1 MATATLDIPLGAL
14 LTEEQAR
21 AICAQGEEAVV
32 FALLTLAQMLA
43 RQQAQAAATSHQ
55 TPSTPSG
62 MKPPYQ
68 KPAAWARGKRKPGRK
83 NGHPGSRREKPER
96 IDRHVAHRAK
106 VCPDCGGPL
115 KRCAET
121 RMRYTE
127 DIPANLESEVTE
139 HTIHRDWCPNCKKKV
154 EPAVTE
160 AMPNATLGNL
170 TLVLSAWLHY
180 GLGTTL
186 GQLVDVFNFHLAMKL
201 TPGGLIQMW
210 HRLARIVVLWH
221 EEIQRQALESAVLH
235 GDETGWRVNGKT
247 HWLWCFA
254 TENLSFFMIDR
265 SRGSPALLKMFTQEF
280 DGTLV
285 TDFWA
290 AYNAL
295 ACAARQKC
303 LAHLLRDLEHV
314 EKYKSPGPQWKVFA
328 KKLRRLIMDA
338 IRLYRRRDKHSP
350 QAYVS
355 RSQCITK
362 RLQELI
368 DTPWTDKQAQRLI
381 KRFRR
386 HQDELFTFLHD
397 PDVPFDNNLAE
408 RSIRPAVILRKN
420 SNGNRSHQ
428 GANTQAIL
436 MSVFFTLKKRGHNPV
451 TAIRDA
457 LTVYIETGLL
467 PPMPEKIA
475 ANG

>member
-1 MATATLDIPLGAL
+1 LTTAMLDIPLGASM
-14 LTEEQAR
+14 TEEEAR
-21 AICAQGEEAVV
+21 AIYARGEGAVI
-32 FALLTLAQMLA
+32 FALLGMAKKLAE
-43 RQQAQAAATSHQ
+43 QQAQAAATSHQ
-55 TPSTPSG
+55 TPATPSG

-68 KPAAWARGKRKPGRK
+68 KPTITMRGKKRPGRK
-83 NGHPGSRREKPER
+83 KGHPGSRRETPER
-96 IDRHVAHRAK
+96 IDRHVTHRAK

-121 RMRYTE
+121 RTRHTE

-139 HTIHRDWCPNCKKKV
+139 HTIHRDWRPNCKKKV

-160 AMPNATLGNL
+160 AMPNATLGNR

-180 GLGTTL
+180 GLGATL
-186 GQLVDVFNFHLAMKL
+186 AQLVDVFNFHLAMKL

-210 HRLARIVVLWH
+210 RRLARIVALWH
-221 EEIQRQALESAVLH
+221 EEIQRQALESSVLH
-235 GDETGWRVNGKT
+235 ADETGWRVNGKT

-280 DGTLV
+280 DGALV

-290 AYNAL
+290 PYHAL
-295 ACAARQKC
+295 ACAARQKR
-303 LAHLLRDLEHV
+303 LAHLLRDLARV
-314 EKYKSPGPQWKVFA
+314 EKYKSPSPEWKVFA

-338 IRLYRRRDKHSP
+338 IRLRRRREKHSP
-350 QAYVS
+350 QAYAS
-355 RSQCITK
+355 RGQCITK
-362 RLQELI
+362 RLQKLI
-368 DTPWTDKQAQRLI
+368 DTPWTDKQAKRLI

-386 HQDELFTFLHD
+386 HQDELFTFLED

-428 GANTQAIL
+428 GTDTQAIL

-451 TAIRDA
+451 AVIRDA
-457 LTVYIETGLL
+457 LTVYLETGKL
-467 PPMPEKIA
+467 PPLPEKVA

>member
-1 MATATLDIPLGAL
+1 MTTATLNIPLGPS
-14 LTEEQAR
+14 LTEEVAR
-21 AICAQGEEAVV
+21 SIYAQGEEAVV
-32 FALLTLAQMLA
+32 FALLAQAKLIVQ
-43 RQQAQAAATSHQ
+43 QQAQAAATSHDA
-55 TPSTPSG
+55 PSTPSG

-68 KPAAWARGKRKPGRK
+68 KPAASARGKKRPGRK

-115 KRCAET
+115 NRCAET
-121 RMRYTE
+121 RTRYTE
-127 DIPANLESEVTE
+127 DIPDNLQSEVTE

-154 EPAVTE
+154 EPTVTE
-160 AMPNATLGNL
+160 AMPNATLGNR

-186 GQLVDVFNFHLAMKL
+186 AQLVDVFNFHLAMTL

-210 HRLARIVVLWH
+210 HRLARILEPWH
-221 EEIQRQALESAVLH
+221 EAIREQALDSGVLH
-235 GDETGWRVNGKT
+235 ADETGWRVNGKT

-254 TENLSFFMIDR
+254 TGTLSFFMIDR
-265 SRGSPALLKMFTQEF
+265 SRGSPALLKMFTQEY

-314 EKYKSPGPQWKVFA
+314 EKYRSPGPQWNIFA

-338 IRLYRRRDKHSP
+338 IRLRRRRDIYAR
-350 QAYVS
+350 QAYAS
-355 RSQCITK
+355 RGQCILK

-368 DTPWTDKQAQRLI
+368 STPWTDKQAQRLI

-386 HQDELFTFLHD
+386 HQGELFTFLEQ

-428 GANTQAIL
+428 GADTQAIL

-451 TAIRDA
+451 AALRDA
-457 LTVYIETGLL
+457 LTVYLETGQL
-467 PPMPEKIA
+467 PSLPEQIA
-475 ANG
+475 PEG

>member
-1 MATATLDIPLGAL
+1 MATATLDIPLGAC

-21 AICAQGEEAVV
+21 AICAQGEEAIV
-32 FALLTLAQMLA
+32 FALLTMAQMLA

-55 TPSTPSG
+55 APCTPSG

-68 KPAAWARGKRKPGRK
+68 KPTASARGKKKPGRK

-106 VCPDCGGPL
+106 VCPDCGGPV

-121 RMRYTE
+121 RTRYIE
-127 DIPANLESEVTE
+127 DIPDNLQSEVTE

-160 AMPNATLGNL
+160 AMPNATLGNR

-186 GQLVDVFNFHLAMKL
+186 AQLVDVFNFHLALKL

-254 TENLSFFMIDR
+254 TEDVSFFMIDR

-314 EKYKSPGPQWKVFA
+314 EKYKSPGPEWQVFA

-338 IRLYRRRDKHSP
+338 IRLRRRRAQHSP
-350 QAYVS
+350 DAYAS
-355 RSQCITK
+355 RRRRITK
-362 RLQELI
+362 RLQALI
-368 DTPWTDKQAQRLI
+368 DTPWADTQAKRLI

-386 HQDELFTFLHD
+386 HQDELFTFLEQ

-428 GANTQAIL
+428 GADTQAIL

-451 TAIRDA
+451 AVIRDA
-457 LTVYIETGLL
+457 LTEYLETGQL
-467 PPMPEKIA
+467 PPLPEKIA
-475 ANG
+475 ANR